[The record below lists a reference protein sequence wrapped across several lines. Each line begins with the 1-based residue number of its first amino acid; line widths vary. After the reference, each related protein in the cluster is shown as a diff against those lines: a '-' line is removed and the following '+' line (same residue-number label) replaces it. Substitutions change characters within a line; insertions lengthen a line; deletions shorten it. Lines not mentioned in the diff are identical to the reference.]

1 MVKGLYTAWTGML
14 DEQNRLDILTNN
26 LANADTTGYKKEGT
40 TNHTFADTLAIK
52 IKDTSDYGQP
62 RVLGNI
68 SMGVHIGEVYT
79 DFSQGSF
86 KVTDRSTDM
95 ALDGNGFFTVSFT
108 NKNGEKSMKLT
119 RDGAFT
125 LTREGYLVTKD
136 GDYVLNQNGAST
148 GNPGAENY
156 IRINPNLDF
165 EVLSDGS
172 IMQNNQVVARLGVVD
187 VDNYDYIS
195 KYGENLY
202 DVVNGGQLVA
212 SNARVEQGAL
222 EASNINVVSE
232 MVDMITITRAYEA
245 GQKIIQTMDSTLDKA
260 VNNVGKV

>member
-86 KVTDRSTDM
+86 KVT
-95 ALDGNGFFTVSFT
+95 
-108 NKNGEKSMKLT
+108 
-119 RDGAFT
+119 
-125 LTREGYLVTKD
+125 
-136 GDYVLNQNGAST
+136 
-148 GNPGAENY
+148 
-156 IRINPNLDF
+156 
-165 EVLSDGS
+165 EVP
-172 IMQNNQVVARLGVVD
+172 IWHWM
-187 VDNYDYIS
+187 
-195 KYGENLY
+195 
-202 DVVNGGQLVA
+202 
-212 SNARVEQGAL
+212 
-222 EASNINVVSE
+222 E
-232 MVDMITITRAYEA
+232 MVFLRYHLPIRMV
-245 GQKIIQTMDSTLDKA
+245 KHL
-260 VNNVGKV
+260 